1 MRKNK
6 NHRASFMD
14 VDDHLKKNKLNFAA
28 TYLANVLMERNE
40 KESLERVL

>member
-40 KESLERVL
+40 KES